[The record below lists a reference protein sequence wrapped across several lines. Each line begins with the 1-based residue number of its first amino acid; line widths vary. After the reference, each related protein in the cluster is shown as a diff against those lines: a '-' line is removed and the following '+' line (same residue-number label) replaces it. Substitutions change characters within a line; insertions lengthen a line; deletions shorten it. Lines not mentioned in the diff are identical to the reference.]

1 MWKTFLQ
8 NKIVEE
14 QDIVTK
20 LLELD
25 DSINLNTLLELIN
38 KDINILTNYD
48 TYLIESNPI
57 ILINLID
64 RLISTNKTIIVCSM
78 DNYSLNT
85 YIINKYKEY
94 LNDYDIS
101 SSLDIRIEK
110 HFNIEDNNIISIGSN
125 AFNKEMKSIYNRI
138 DSINFEL

>member
-78 DNYSLNT
+78 DNYFLNT

>member
-25 DSINLNTLLELIN
+25 DSINLNTLLDLIN

>member
-25 DSINLNTLLELIN
+25 DSINLNTLLELIY

-64 RLISTNKTIIVCSM
+64 RLICTNKTIIVCSM